1 MPNPIKVHPRA
12 WGGPMLLGQQRA
24 FHTFNPRAWDGG
36 HAGTGSRA
44 ELRGGWRRAK
54 FSVAGPIARRDD
66 ELTALPPTLA
76 FRAALESAGVITAED
91 LIASNDL

>member
-1 MPNPIKVHPRA
+1 LGNNGRFTPSIRA
-12 WGGPMLLGQQRA
+12 RGTVATPGRA
-24 FHTFNPRAWDGG
+24 A
-36 HAGTGSRA
+36 RA